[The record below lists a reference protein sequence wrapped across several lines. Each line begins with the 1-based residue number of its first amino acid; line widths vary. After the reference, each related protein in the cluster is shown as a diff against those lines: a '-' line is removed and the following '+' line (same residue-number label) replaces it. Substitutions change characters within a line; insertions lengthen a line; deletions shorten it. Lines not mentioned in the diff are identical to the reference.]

1 MSDRMDGRGGVMR
14 SSRAASSGGFDPADV
29 TAVDGLQ
36 PLSTREIAELL
47 RAARD
52 HIVRELT
59 ALGDPLAGWK
69 PTPDEWSANE
79 AVGHLIEADRRGF
92 AGRIRRILDEDG
104 VAEEGWDQLAVARER
119 RDWERP
125 AAALIE
131 EFRAGRDPS
140 IELVQRLG
148 PDDLDRSAVHAVVG
162 RVTVRN
168 LLHEWVFHD
177 RNHIRQLL
185 ANAQARAWPAM
196 GNARRFSH
204 PDR

>member
-1 MSDRMDGRGGVMR
+1 M
-14 SSRAASSGGFDPADV
+14 GFDPADV
-29 TAVDGLQ
+29 TEVAGLA
-36 PLSTREIAELL
+36 PLTVEEVAALL
-47 RAARD
+47 RAAQE
-52 HIVRELT
+52 HVVTELS

-79 AVGHLIEADRRGF
+79 CVGHLIEADRRGF
-92 AGRIRRILDEDG
+92 AGRIRRILAADG
-104 VAEEGWDQLAVARER
+104 VEEHGWDQRGVAAAR

-125 AAALIE
+125 VGDVVE
-131 EFRAGRDPS
+131 EFRTVRGESIALVDSLRGGDLGR
-140 IELVQRLG
+140 
-148 PDDLDRSAVHAVVG
+148 HAIHDVVG
-162 RVTVRN
+162 RVTVLD

-196 GNARRFSH
+196 GNTRRFSH